1 LRFKKLLCAFN
12 CRDLFPV
19 RFNKTAQE
27 TSSMNRRKFIQAL
40 STTAVAAATSSLPA
54 FGSMPKMKITRIR
67 AYLPP
72 NPNPLANQSDLVITI
87 ETDAGITGVGEG
99 GSKELLS
106 QVAGRLIGRDPQYI
120 ERLWQDMNR
129 AFFYPAGRER
139 TDAIGAL
146 DLALWD
152 IKGKVLKLPVHELL
166 TGSARDHVECYNT
179 AGLIPGVTKD
189 TPIKERAHATIEQ
202 GYRAFRFGAMDLPA
216 GQSEF
221 NSMKQINHLRE
232 VCEAVREGVG
242 KDGDWCIDFH
252 QRFDLSDAIRGCN
265 DIASLAPY
273 FVEDPVRAEA
283 FNEDL
288 PILRQ
293 KVNVPIA
300 AGEEWGNKWD
310 FNKLV
315 ERHDI
320 DFVRATLPNVGGIT
334 EMQKIMAMC
343 ETHFVGIV
351 PHFTGPIATA
361 ALVNCLASF
370 SGPVLMEYNYQ
381 GRTLA
386 HLPQALDFK
395 NGKLYPNERPGL
407 GVELDFKHL
416 TQIAEITEPVTAR
429 AQTYFRPDGSITNW

>member
-1 LRFKKLLCAFN
+1 VIARCCTVVQSFQNKLHKEDEL
-12 CRDLFPV
+12 
-19 RFNKTAQE
+19 
-27 TSSMNRRKFIQAL
+27 NRRGFLKSLSAAPLAGVALPRLAQAAL
-40 STTAVAAATSSLPA
+40 
-54 FGSMPKMKITRIR
+54 PKMKITRVR
-67 AYLPP
+67 AYQPP
-72 NPNPLANQSDLVITI
+72 NPNPLFNQSDMVVTI
-87 ETDAGITGVGEG
+87 ETDAGITGIGEG
-99 GSKELLS
+99 GSRDTLEQS
-106 QVAGRLIGRDPQYI
+106 AGRLIGRDPQYI

-129 AFFYPAGRER
+129 AFFYPAGREK

-152 IKGKVLKLPVHELL
+152 IKGKVQKLPVHELL
-166 TGSARDHVECYNT
+166 GGMVRNYCELYNT
-179 AGLIPGVTKD
+179 AGIIPGVHRGMRL
-189 TPIKERAHATIEQ
+189 KERAQATVAA
-202 GYRAFRFGAMDLPA
+202 GYRAFRMGAADKPA
-216 GQSEF
+216 NTTFNTRERVNQLYAECSE
-221 NSMKQINHLRE
+221 
-232 VCEAVREGVG
+232 VREGVG
-242 KDGDWCIDFH
+242 KNGDWVIDFH

-265 DIASLAPY
+265 LIESLAPF

-293 KVNVPIA
+293 KVNVPLA
-300 AGEEWGNKWD
+300 AGEEWGNRWD

-334 EMQKIMAMC
+334 EMMKIAAIC

-361 ALVNCLASF
+361 ALVNCLGTF

-381 GRTLA
+381 GRTLP
-386 HLPQALDFK
+386 HLPVCLDFK
-395 NGKLYPNERPGL
+395 DGKLYPNERPGL
-407 GVELDFKHL
+407 GVELDMQQLK
-416 TQIAEITEPVTAR
+416 QVAEITEPVTAR